1 MKSVDFSNNPR
12 FPPVRFVLIKK
23 AEVSMHLSVF
33 NQLPGTFPDLCD
45 QLYGLRDAFFFLVYI
60 PIIHSLA
67 YSAFSTAYFA
77 PFQAKIPPE

>member
-1 MKSVDFSNNPR
+1 
-12 FPPVRFVLIKK
+12 
-23 AEVSMHLSVF
+23 MHLSVF

-45 QLYGLRDAFFFLVYI
+45 QLVGLGDAFFLPVYI

-67 YSAFSTAYFA
+67 YSAFSTGYFV